1 MKIAGLLLMLAGW
14 ITVLAAVVMLRSLAS
29 RTSFVLI
36 AIGIEALGFVLLT
49 RSHVAS
55 RSVKGDF

>member
-14 ITVLAAVVMLRSLAS
+14 ITVLAAVAMLAS
-29 RTSFVLI
+29 LVSRTTFVLV
-36 AIGIEALGFVLLT
+36 AVGIEALGFVLLA

-55 RSVKGDF
+55 RSVKGDS